1 MKKIA
6 LIMDGW
12 KRYLTFAWPAGILNR
27 IKQTDEDINLY
38 IFNSSGGWSGDK
50 DYDAGEYNIYNLPD
64 LTQFDGIIVDLN
76 NISDEKIAGRVIERV
91 RKSGVPAISIGNK
104 IDGFYYAGIDNR
116 KVMRE
121 LIEHLYE
128 AHGCRNFWFVMG
140 AEDNYEDRCRTEALW
155 EYLEEKGIIC
165 GKDVFY
171 HESFEYECGVH
182 GFEKLY
188 SKQKKLPDAVICGS
202 DNIAV
207 GVCETAQNA
216 GFEIPKDFFVTGF
229 DDFDKAFYY
238 KPKLTTVRHI
248 REDVGELCVD
258 IFLKL
263 WKGEKLPQCHYTK
276 TECIFRESCGCES
289 WEKEDAYYQKNQ
301 IMYGIETRRF
311 EDQVLALEYELMRC
325 NTVQEMMYCIPQCIP
340 SLKCDAMYLV
350 LDPHMD
356 AFKNQTEVY
365 YNARLL
371 ENEGFLTEG
380 YPECMK
386 VVFAYENGVVR
397 EDADMEIQG
406 IFPMF
411 DADRGGVD
419 FLFLPMH
426 FKDRSVGYLIIRNA
440 VYLMEKQYLFSV
452 VKTLINAM
460 ENLHKKEKLA
470 YMNEVLAKISLKDS
484 MTGMYNRLGYQ
495 KNAERMLME
504 AKEQKKKL
512 LVMYIDMDRLKFVN
526 DHYGHEYGDFSIV
539 TIAKTIMKCSRA
551 DAVPARMGGDEFVLI
566 QIAETDMECAK
577 IAEQI
582 EAELKRVSEQML
594 LPFMLGA
601 SVGGIVKTP
610 EMQDSLEELLKEAE
624 TLMYEEKTRKKVMR
638 TE

>member
-1 MKKIA
+1 
-6 LIMDGW
+6 MDGW

-27 IKQTDEDINLY
+27 IQKTNEDINLY

-64 LTQFDGIIVDLN
+64 LTKFDGIIVDLN
-76 NISDEKIAGRVIERV
+76 NISDERIAQKVAERV
-91 RKSGVPAISIGNK
+91 KSSGVPAISIGNK
-104 IDGFYYAGIDNR
+104 IDGFYYAGIDNQ
-116 KVMRE
+116 KIMQE
-121 LIEHLYE
+121 MIEHLYE
-128 AHGCRNFWFVMG
+128 VHGCRNFWFVMG
-140 AEDNYEDRCRTEALW
+140 AEENYEDSCRTEALRD
-155 EYLEEKGIIC
+155 YLQGKGIFC
-165 GKDVFY
+165 GKDAFY

-188 SKQKKLPDAVICGS
+188 TKHKRLPDAVICSS

-207 GVCETAQNA
+207 GVCEAAQKA
-216 GFEIPKDFFVTGF
+216 GFKIPNDFLVTGF

-263 WKGEKLPQCHYTK
+263 WKGENLPQCHYTES
-276 TECIFRESCGCES
+276 ECVFRESCGCRNQ
-289 WEKEDAYYQKNQ
+289 EKEDEFYQKNQ
-301 IMYGIETRRF
+301 IMYGIETRKF

-325 NTVQEMMYCIPQCIP
+325 DTVQEMMYCIPQCIP
-340 SLKCDAMYLV
+340 SMKCDAMYLV
-350 LDPHMD
+350 LDPHID
-356 AFKNQTEVY
+356 AFKEHTELY
-365 YNARLL
+365 YNTKIL
-371 ENEGFLTEG
+371 EDEGFLTEG
-380 YPECMK
+380 YPEQMK
-386 VVFAYENGVVR
+386 VVFAYENGVVK
-397 EDADMEIQG
+397 ENTGVDIQS
-406 IFPMF
+406 IFPTF
-411 DADRGGVD
+411 EAKEGGVD

-426 FKDRSVGYLIIRNA
+426 FKDRAVGYLVIRNA

-470 YMNEVLAKISLKDS
+470 YMNEVLSKLSLRDS

-495 KNAERMLME
+495 KMAEYLFKD
-504 AKEQKKKL
+504 AKKQHAPL

-539 TIAKTIMKCSRA
+539 TIAKTILKYSRA

-566 QIAETDMECAK
+566 QRAQDEAECDEIAEKVAK
-577 IAEQI
+577 
-582 EAELKRVSEQML
+582 ELQEVSGQMQ
-594 LPFMLGA
+594 LPFVLGA
-601 SVGGIVKTP
+601 SVGGIVRVPGQEDT
-610 EMQDSLEELLKEAE
+610 LEELLKEAE
-624 TLMYEEKTRKKVMR
+624 ALMYQEKTRKKVLR